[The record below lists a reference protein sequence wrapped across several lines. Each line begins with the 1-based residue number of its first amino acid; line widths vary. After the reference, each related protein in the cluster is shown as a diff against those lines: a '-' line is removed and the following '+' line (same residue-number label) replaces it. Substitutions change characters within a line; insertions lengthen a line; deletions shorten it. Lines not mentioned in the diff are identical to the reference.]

1 MSLSKW
7 KTHAGKW
14 LISAAF
20 ILLTGFLIGH
30 PLATV
35 AVSLFG
41 YAIWHTINVWRL
53 HQWQTAGDDEVP
65 KSHGIWSAIYEHIE
79 KEQQENREKLE
90 ANAATIGALQE
101 LNNAFPDA
109 SLVIDSRNRMTWFN
123 QSCEH
128 LLGLKNPTDTGQ
140 VVTHFLRGSDF
151 ADWLAASGEV
161 NKPLQIQSPTNDNVW
176 LEISSV
182 SLFQD
187 QKLLIL
193 RDITQ
198 IHYSDQIRRDFVAN
212 ISHELRT
219 PLTVIKGYLELLQ
232 SHSSKDV
239 SGSVIRMQSQT
250 EQIQLLLDDLL
261 ELSRLQNDEIQN
273 EEESVD
279 IPALLNRLQIQAR
292 EISRGQHELV
302 FNADNSLHLA
312 GTSSDLESAFGNLI
326 SNAVKYTPAGGTIT
340 VDWHDSPAGPQ
351 LVVSDS
357 GIGIPHRDIPR
368 ITERFYR
375 VGSDRARQT
384 GGSGLGL
391 SIVKHVLNAHHA
403 KLSIES
409 DLGAGSTFTCS
420 FPNERRRD
428 KAEPVSA
435 TSKTPDPDTN

>member
-1 MSLSKW
+1 MSVKKW
-7 KTHAGKW
+7 KVHAGKW
-14 LISAAF
+14 FLSAAF
-20 ILLTGFLIGH
+20 ILLIGFLIGH

-35 AVSLFG
+35 AASLFG
-41 YAIWHTINVWRL
+41 YSIWHTINAWRL
-53 HQWQTAGDDEVP
+53 HNWQLAANDELP
-65 KSHGIWSAIYEHIE
+65 KSYGIWSAIFERIAA
-79 KEQQENREKLE
+79 EQQGNRKEFG

-101 LNNAFPDA
+101 LNHAFPDA
-109 SLVIDSRNRMTWFN
+109 SLVVDSKYRMSWFN
-123 QSCEH
+123 HSCEY
-128 LLGLKNPTDTGQ
+128 LLGLKNPADIGQ
-140 VVTHFLRGSDF
+140 IVTNFLREPDF

-161 NKPLQIQSPTNDNVW
+161 INPLQISSPTDDNVW
-176 LEISSV
+176 LEISAV
-182 SLFQD
+182 SLLHD

-198 IHYSDQIRRDFVAN
+198 IHYSEQIRRDFVAN

-232 SHSSKDV
+232 AHPSREV
-239 SGSVIRMQSQT
+239 SDSVIRMQSQA

-261 ELSRLQNDEIQN
+261 ELSRLQNDEIQD

-302 FNADNSLHLA
+302 FKADAGLHLS
-312 GTSSDLESAFGNLI
+312 GTSSDLDSAFGNLI

-351 LVVSDS
+351 LVVSDT

-375 VGSDRARQT
+375 VGSDRARKT

-391 SIVKHVLNAHHA
+391 SIVKHVLNAHDA
-403 KLSIES
+403 KLSIDS
-409 DLGAGSTFTCS
+409 DLGEGSKFTCS
-420 FPNERRRD
+420 FPNERSRSNN
-428 KAEPVSA
+428 APVPAPPKPTDSA
-435 TSKTPDPDTN
+435 TE